1 MPVVSRLSTTP
12 VKGTALHTRA
22 GVELTRNGVEDN
34 RRFHLI
40 DARQRLINGKNHGPL
55 VQITADYDGER
66 EHLSLRIPGRE
77 PVQGTTTALGEPVI
91 TKLYGGDVPGH
102 LLEGPWSSALT
113 EFVGEP
119 VHLVATDVPGAG
131 VDIHPVT
138 LISTATID
146 HLRSATP
153 GGEAVDHRRFRMLVE
168 VDGCGVHE
176 EDTWAGRRVRLGG
189 ATVRMLGPVP
199 RCVITNKN
207 PDTGD
212 VDFSTLKAIARSRSE
227 LARDPAGPVARL
239 PTGGAVI
246 LGMYAA
252 VEVPGS
258 IEVGDRIEVL
268 DSAGQC

>member
-12 VKGTALHTRA
+12 VKGTALHSPA
-22 GVELTRNGVEDN
+22 GVALTRNGVEDN

-40 DARQRLINGKNHGPL
+40 DARYQLVNGKNHGPL
-55 VQITADYDGER
+55 VQLTADYDGER
-66 EHLSLRIPGRE
+66 QHLSLRIPGRE
-77 PVQGTTTALGEPVI
+77 PVQGTTTALGEPVV

-102 LLEGPWSSALT
+102 LVAGPWSSALT

-119 VHLVATDVPGAG
+119 IHLVATDTPGAG

-138 LISTATID
+138 LISTATIE

-153 GGEAVDHRRFRMLVE
+153 GGEALDHRRFRMLVE

-199 RCVITNKN
+199 RCVITNRN
-207 PDTGD
+207 PDTGE
-212 VDFSTLKAIARSRSE
+212 VDFRTLKAIARSRNE
-227 LARDPAGPVARL
+227 LASDPVSPVAHR
-239 PTGGAVI
+239 PNGGAI
-246 LGMYAA
+246 ALGMYAT
-252 VEVPGS
+252 VEEPGS
-258 IEVGDRIEVL
+258 IEVGDRVAVL
-268 DSAGQC
+268 DPADG